1 MRLVIEVDGSVHN
14 YEKQQE
20 YDWLREKEIKR
31 LKIKVIRYTNNEIE
45 NNLDQVIKQ
54 LKNDCNRLKKG
65 TF

>member
-54 LKNDCNRLKKG
+54 LKIDCNRLKQG

>member
-1 MRLVIEVDGSVHN
+1 LRLVIEVDGSVHN

-54 LKNDCNRLKKG
+54 LKIDCNRLKQG